1 MAEWYLNNLKCFYT
15 PQEEHPDKK
24 YVYLAVPEYSLWMI
38 AETFPKILAYIRAE
52 IEDGEY
58 GVITREEKAVS
69 ISWFYCLP
77 CLMLKSKEAVED
89 LLKIAACTTRSV
101 CVKLRTLYK
110 LKCKKNNEYFVKY
123 KNSAFLQVYYL
134 PPTNI
139 TMME

>member
-58 GVITREEKAVS
+58 GGVTREEKAPFHFLILLS
-69 ISWFYCLP
+69 T
-77 CLMLKSKEAVED
+77 MLDA
-89 LLKIAACTTRSV
+89 KI
-101 CVKLRTLYK
+101 
-110 LKCKKNNEYFVKY
+110 
-123 KNSAFLQVYYL
+123 
-134 PPTNI
+134 
-139 TMME
+139 